1 MAASKKDVAKQ
12 QVKEDRE
19 KVREM
24 YLSGKTVKEIAKETY
39 FSSSYCYAMVR
50 DLAKEKNLAK
60 KAKRAPLNEAIDEG
74 KFGEDLARKFL
85 NDPIIKVNHGISHYD
100 DVTQDKSYQDKDT
113 DFIVWKKNGKT
124 FGLEAKVDSHN
135 TGNFYLETSVDYFFM
150 VPDALNEQRVAR
162 RYRDGID
169 PLWHTPGWVY
179 RSGADQIL
187 YYFRTTQLL
196 YIFSRVDVWFYAEK
210 LMRGGIHLD
219 PGIRKPKMYSA
230 ENISERN
237 GSTLFFAN
245 GLCVNAEQTY
255 KALGAQKRVI
265 KYQVENPDS
274 DVPTF
279 SFCPFK
285 L

>member
-1 MAASKKDVAKQ
+1 MIAWEESPRQFKMSKQ
-12 QVKEDRE
+12 
-19 KVREM
+19 
-24 YLSGKTVKEIAKETY
+24 L
-39 FSSSYCYAMVR
+39 
-50 DLAKEKNLAK
+50 
-60 KAKRAPLNEAIDEG
+60 DEG

-135 TGNFYLETSVDYFFM
+135 TGNFYLGTSVDYFSM

-255 KALGAQKRVI
+255 KALG
-265 KYQVENPDS
+265 
-274 DVPTF
+274 
-279 SFCPFK
+279 
-285 L
+285 

>member
-1 MAASKKDVAKQ
+1 M
-12 QVKEDRE
+12 
-19 KVREM
+19 
-24 YLSGKTVKEIAKETY
+24 
-39 FSSSYCYAMVR
+39 
-50 DLAKEKNLAK
+50 
-60 KAKRAPLNEAIDEG
+60 
-74 KFGEDLARKFL
+74 ARKFL

-135 TGNFYLETSVDYFFM
+135 TGNFYLETSVDYFSM

-162 RYRDGID
+162 RYWDGID

-255 KALGAQKRVI
+255 KALGAQKESSNTRLKALI
-265 KYQVENPDS
+265 Q
-274 DVPTF
+274 TF
-279 SFCPFK
+279 QRSAFALSNYEFSLTIVKKSHFSLSEEYNCSRK
-285 L
+285 REKA

>member
-1 MAASKKDVAKQ
+1 MIAWEESPRQFKMSKQ
-12 QVKEDRE
+12 
-19 KVREM
+19 
-24 YLSGKTVKEIAKETY
+24 L
-39 FSSSYCYAMVR
+39 
-50 DLAKEKNLAK
+50 
-60 KAKRAPLNEAIDEG
+60 DEG

-135 TGNFYLETSVDYFFM
+135 TGNFYLETSVDYFSM

-245 GLCVNAEQTY
+245 GLCVNAEQGKVVLDEAVKQTVHYETGWYEPEILGSGGSYRGVTKTSSEEEALQQLQKHTVNYAQRITVY
-255 KALGAQKRVI
+255 KKDGKTVKREVAEYDQWE
-265 KYQVENPDS
+265 KKWMS
-274 DVPTF
+274 
-279 SFCPFK
+279 
-285 L
+285 

>member
-1 MAASKKDVAKQ
+1 MIAWEESPRQFKMSKQ
-12 QVKEDRE
+12 
-19 KVREM
+19 
-24 YLSGKTVKEIAKETY
+24 L
-39 FSSSYCYAMVR
+39 
-50 DLAKEKNLAK
+50 
-60 KAKRAPLNEAIDEG
+60 DEG

-100 DVTQDKSYQDKDT
+100 DVTQDKSYQDK
-113 DFIVWKKNGKT
+113 
-124 FGLEAKVDSHN
+124 
-135 TGNFYLETSVDYFFM
+135 
-150 VPDALNEQRVAR
+150 
-162 RYRDGID
+162 
-169 PLWHTPGWVY
+169 
-179 RSGADQIL
+179 SGADQIL
-187 YYFRTTQLL
+187 YFFRTTQLL

>member
-1 MAASKKDVAKQ
+1 MIAWEESPRQFKMSKQ
-12 QVKEDRE
+12 
-19 KVREM
+19 
-24 YLSGKTVKEIAKETY
+24 L
-39 FSSSYCYAMVR
+39 
-50 DLAKEKNLAK
+50 
-60 KAKRAPLNEAIDEG
+60 DEG

-135 TGNFYLETSVDYFFM
+135 TGNFYLETSVDYFSM

-210 LMRGGIHLD
+210 LMRGGGDYGAFVEFSRAQANARHLKIKEGQSYRIED
-219 PGIRKPKMYSA
+219 PRYA
-230 ENISERN
+230 EHVKYLWLTADDNSD
-237 GSTLFFAN
+237 
-245 GLCVNAEQTY
+245 VKVY
-255 KALGAQKRVI
+255 DQKRL
-265 KYQVENPDS
+265 VEYADYKPGMLYVS
-274 DVPTF
+274 VYEVFPAGEGH
-279 SFCPFK
+279 
-285 L
+285 

>member
-1 MAASKKDVAKQ
+1 MMAWEKGPRQFKMSKQ
-12 QVKEDRE
+12 
-19 KVREM
+19 
-24 YLSGKTVKEIAKETY
+24 L
-39 FSSSYCYAMVR
+39 
-50 DLAKEKNLAK
+50 
-60 KAKRAPLNEAIDEG
+60 DEG

-100 DVTQDKSYQDKDT
+100 DVTQDRTYQDKDT

-135 TGNFYLETSVDYFFM
+135 TGNLYLETSVDYFTM

-162 RYRDGID
+162 QFRDGID
-169 PLWHTPGWVY
+169 PLWHTPGWIY
-179 RSGADQIL
+179 RSGADQIF
-187 YYFRTTQLL
+187 YYFKTTQLL

-219 PGIRKPKMYSA
+219 PEIRKPKMYSA
-230 ENISERN
+230 ENTSERD

>member
-1 MAASKKDVAKQ
+1 MIAWEESPRQFKMSKQ
-12 QVKEDRE
+12 
-19 KVREM
+19 
-24 YLSGKTVKEIAKETY
+24 L
-39 FSSSYCYAMVR
+39 
-50 DLAKEKNLAK
+50 
-60 KAKRAPLNEAIDEG
+60 DEG

-135 TGNFYLETSVDYFFM
+135 TGNFYLETSVDYFSM

-219 PGIRKPKMYSA
+219 PESESQKCILPK
-230 ENISERN
+230 IS
-237 GSTLFFAN
+237 
-245 GLCVNAEQTY
+245 VNAM
-255 KALGAQKRVI
+255 
-265 KYQVENPDS
+265 
-274 DVPTF
+274 VPLSSLPTAYA
-279 SFCPFK
+279 
-285 L
+285 

>member
-1 MAASKKDVAKQ
+1 MSKQ
-12 QVKEDRE
+12 
-19 KVREM
+19 
-24 YLSGKTVKEIAKETY
+24 L
-39 FSSSYCYAMVR
+39 
-50 DLAKEKNLAK
+50 
-60 KAKRAPLNEAIDEG
+60 DEG
-74 KFGEDLARKFL
+74 KFGEDVARKFL

-124 FGLEAKVDSHN
+124 FGLEAKVDSHD
-135 TGNFYLETSVDYFFM
+135 TGNFYLETSVDYFSM

-279 SFCPFK
+279 SFCHFK

>member
-1 MAASKKDVAKQ
+1 MVISLATTT
-12 QVKEDRE
+12 RE
-19 KVREM
+19 
-24 YLSGKTVKEIAKETY
+24 
-39 FSSSYCYAMVR
+39 
-50 DLAKEKNLAK
+50 
-60 KAKRAPLNEAIDEG
+60 
-74 KFGEDLARKFL
+74 
-85 NDPIIKVNHGISHYD
+85 SH
-100 DVTQDKSYQDKDT
+100 
-113 DFIVWKKNGKT
+113 DFNRGRC
-124 FGLEAKVDSHN
+124 
-135 TGNFYLETSVDYFFM
+135 
-150 VPDALNEQRVAR
+150 Q
-162 RYRDGID
+162 
-169 PLWHTPGWVY
+169 
-179 RSGADQIL
+179 
-187 YYFRTTQLL
+187 
-196 YIFSRVDVWFYAEK
+196 IFSRVDVWFYAEK

-265 KYQVENPDS
+265 KYQVENPNS

>member
-1 MAASKKDVAKQ
+1 MVAWEESPRQFKMSKQ
-12 QVKEDRE
+12 
-19 KVREM
+19 
-24 YLSGKTVKEIAKETY
+24 L
-39 FSSSYCYAMVR
+39 
-50 DLAKEKNLAK
+50 
-60 KAKRAPLNEAIDEG
+60 DEG

-100 DVTQDKSYQDKDT
+100 DVTQDRTYQDKDT

-135 TGNFYLETSVDYFFM
+135 TGNLYLETSVDYFTM

-162 RYRDGID
+162 RFQDGID

-179 RSGADQIL
+179 RSGADQIF
-187 YYFRTTQLL
+187 YYFKTTQLL

-219 PGIRKPKMYSA
+219 PEIRKPKMYSA
-230 ENISERN
+230 ENTSERDS
-237 GSTLFFAN
+237 STLFFAN

-255 KALGAQKRVI
+255 KALGAQKESSNTRLKTLI
-265 KYQVENPDS
+265 Q
-274 DVPTF
+274 
-279 SFCPFK
+279 
-285 L
+285 

>member
-1 MAASKKDVAKQ
+1 MVAWEEGPRQFKMSKQ
-12 QVKEDRE
+12 
-19 KVREM
+19 
-24 YLSGKTVKEIAKETY
+24 L
-39 FSSSYCYAMVR
+39 
-50 DLAKEKNLAK
+50 
-60 KAKRAPLNEAIDEG
+60 DEG

-135 TGNFYLETSVDYFFM
+135 TGNFYLETSVDYFSM

-265 KYQVENPDS
+265 KYQVESPDS

>member
-1 MAASKKDVAKQ
+1 M
-12 QVKEDRE
+12 
-19 KVREM
+19 
-24 YLSGKTVKEIAKETY
+24 SGSMLK
-39 FSSSYCYAMVR
+39 
-50 DLAKEKNLAK
+50 
-60 KAKRAPLNEAIDEG
+60 
-74 KFGEDLARKFL
+74 
-85 NDPIIKVNHGISHYD
+85 
-100 DVTQDKSYQDKDT
+100 
-113 DFIVWKKNGKT
+113 
-124 FGLEAKVDSHN
+124 
-135 TGNFYLETSVDYFFM
+135 
-150 VPDALNEQRVAR
+150 
-162 RYRDGID
+162 
-169 PLWHTPGWVY
+169 
-179 RSGADQIL
+179 
-187 YYFRTTQLL
+187 
-196 YIFSRVDVWFYAEK
+196 K

-265 KYQVENPDS
+265 KYQVENPNS

>member
-1 MAASKKDVAKQ
+1 MIAWEESPRQFKMSKQ
-12 QVKEDRE
+12 
-19 KVREM
+19 
-24 YLSGKTVKEIAKETY
+24 L
-39 FSSSYCYAMVR
+39 
-50 DLAKEKNLAK
+50 
-60 KAKRAPLNEAIDEG
+60 DEG

-135 TGNFYLETSVDYFFM
+135 TGNFYPETSVDYFSM

-179 RSGADQIL
+179 RSGADH
-187 YYFRTTQLL
+187 
-196 YIFSRVDVWFYAEK
+196 AEK